1 MRGSELA
8 GPRLPETCPMF
19 SRPLL
24 WSLPLLAAWWGTSG
38 SPPVDPAAAKVAPQA
53 CSNPVW
59 QGTAGAVTDV
69 AMTSLGSSAT
79 MWGCIGGCNGA
90 SPDARVYFA
99 PNATLQNIGSA
110 DVPWW
115 DWLGGGNSAPQPP
128 YGNRQHP
135 LLVWNLYRID
145 AAGRLDQIGRSGVK
159 HAWYT
164 TNGTCGCSGGNI
176 LWSGANASNLQ
187 GCTDTY
193 SAGNNNESRRLGPRS
208 EIVPKD
214 AVWGRCGSVWDP
226 DCDGL
231 TVDPAMGPPA
241 HRMLV
246 RESDLAP
253 AQNPGAQYWLEA
265 WYVVRDDAAG
275 DNNFRHGR
283 GQSTYAGGNW
293 SNFLLVAGTQQPG
306 PLLASWVAQA
316 PAGTRV
322 MDRELATA
330 EGRVRLAVRATPL
343 ADGRW
348 RYDYALM
355 NLDFAR
361 AQTQGSEPGLRVLHN
376 HGFDRILFDLP
387 ASLPLESS
395 EWSDGAGLL
404 TPWASERNGDR
415 YGWTATE
422 AAASLTWGTLLRL
435 SLVAAGAPVVS
446 TAELRIQEVGTPAAL
461 SLQTLTP
468 GDLFRDGFEAP

>member
-1 MRGSELA
+1 ML
-8 GPRLPETCPMF
+8 PRTV
-19 SRPLL
+19 LL
-24 WSLPLLAAWWGTSG
+24 YWSLPLIAAAWSVSG
-38 SPPVDPAAAKVAPQA
+38 PPVQAPRAAASLAPLA
-53 CSNPVW
+53 CTTPVW
-59 QGTAGAVTDV
+59 NGAMGAVTDV

-79 MWGCIGGCNGA
+79 MWGCSGSCTG
-90 SPDARVYFA
+90 SSSSARVYFA
-99 PNATLQNIGSA
+99 PNATLQNVGSA

-115 DWLGGGNSAPQPP
+115 DWLGGGNSAPMPP
-128 YGNRQHP
+128 YANRQHP

-145 AAGRLDQIGRSGVK
+145 GDGQLDQIGRSGVK
-159 HAWYT
+159 HAWYS

-176 LWSGANASNLQ
+176 LWAAPNASTQQ

-231 TVDPAMGPPA
+231 TVDPAMGAPV

-253 AQNPGAQYWLEA
+253 ALNPGAEYWLEA
-265 WYVVRDDAAG
+265 WYVVRDDAAHA
-275 DNNFRHGR
+275 NNFRHGR
-283 GQSTYAGGNW
+283 GQTAWSGGSW
-293 SNFLLVAGTQQPG
+293 SNFALAGGTQQPG
-306 PLLASWVAQA
+306 PLLSTWIAQA

-322 MDRELATA
+322 LDRELVTA

-343 ADGRW
+343 GDGRW

-361 AQTQGSEPGLRVLHN
+361 AQTQGSEPNLRVLHN
-376 HGFDRILFDLP
+376 YGFDRILLEIP
-387 ASLPLESS
+387 AGLAIESS

-404 TPWASERNGDR
+404 TPWAGERNGDR
-415 YGWTATE
+415 YGWAATE
-422 AAASLTWGTLLRL
+422 PAASLTWGSLLRL
-435 SLVAAGAPVVS
+435 SLVANAAPVAAS
-446 TAELRIQEVGTPAAL
+446 AELRIQEPGTPA
-461 SLQTLTP
+461 TLTLETLAP
-468 GDLFRDGFEAP
+468 AELFGDGFETP